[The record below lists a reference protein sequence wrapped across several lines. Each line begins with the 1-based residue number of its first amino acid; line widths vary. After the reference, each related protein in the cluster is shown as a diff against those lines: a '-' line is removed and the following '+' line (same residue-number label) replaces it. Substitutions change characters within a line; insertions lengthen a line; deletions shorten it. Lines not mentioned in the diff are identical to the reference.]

1 MGFWISFF
9 FLFSN
14 RFGWILPLFWFGLDD
29 WKMMILFHLFNPP
42 WNKHSHL
49 KMLVYRSV
57 NVSVTWCFKA
67 YFTLKTCFHWCHC
80 PQTWGRRDSQMDAFP
95 SNLQMRPRKK
105 WGGGGRCNPNFGKSF
120 FRGCTNLCN
129 LGWWAYRWLATD
141 GITTAKD
148 IAGSKDLCINPWPDA
163 VPTGFN
169 ILVFLKIC
177 QWIHRNCVMAKWF
190 MGGKM
195 TQHDVF
201 WILPNRMLDKWS
213 SPPTWSTWII
223 MTAKTGESLIR
234 IKG

>member
-1 MGFWISFF
+1 MWMDFTIV
-9 FLFSN
+9 LV
-14 RFGWILPLFWFGLDD
+14 RFGWLEDDDSFPPFGGFSPFSTLPETNRL
-29 WKMMILFHLFNPP
+29 
-42 WNKHSHL
+42 HL

-67 YFTLKTCFHWCHC
+67 YFTLKTCFPWCHC

-105 WGGGGRCNPNFGKSF
+105 WGGGKCNPNFGKSF
-120 FRGCTNLCN
+120 FRGYTNLCN

-169 ILVFLKIC
+169 ILVFLLNLPMNTQKLC
-177 QWIHRNCVMAKWF
+177 NGEMIH
-190 MGGKM
+190 GGK
-195 TQHDVF
+195 
-201 WILPNRMLDKWS
+201 NE
-213 SPPTWSTWII
+213 PTWCFLNITQPDV
-223 MTAKTGESLIR
+223 G
-234 IKG
+234 